1 MHAIHQR
8 PARREPPDPADPA
21 DPNTTAARATG
32 TGRPTDLRR
41 KLGRLGE
48 GLAAAH
54 LERLGYALLA
64 RNVRTRYGE
73 IDLIAIRDG
82 VLVIAEVKT
91 RRTSSPGGS
100 IHSWEEPL
108 LRLTHR
114 QRARLRRLTL
124 AWLTDH
130 RPKRPGAH
138 TIRFDAIGV
147 IVDRRHRLL
156 RLDHIEGA
164 W

>member
-1 MHAIHQR
+1 MPAVYAVHQR
-8 PARREPPDPADPA
+8 PAQREPRGPR
-21 DPNTTAARATG
+21 DPNTTAAPPTG
-32 TGRPTDLRR
+32 MARPVEANRT
-41 KLGRLGE
+41 LGRLGE
-48 GLAAAH
+48 GLAADH

-73 IDLIAIRDG
+73 IDLIAFREGI
-82 VLVIAEVKT
+82 LVVAEVKT
-91 RRTSSPGGS
+91 RRTRSPGGR
-100 IHSWEEPL
+100 IHPWEEPL

-124 AWLTDH
+124 AWLADC
-130 RPKRPGAH
+130 RPNRLSAH

-147 IVDRRHRLL
+147 IVEQHDRLV